1 MIIHTIHVLLYIY
14 VLNRKT
20 GLQYT
25 ILVYNKRMNYKY
37 ILFKLQDLNNNLLP
51 LVFPVIYDILFW
63 QIQLLVPILI
73 TKCNFITQN
82 CFVHKKQS
90 VSKLGIKNSIVCR
103 HFQDAS
109 STLYLMLLVL
119 RTNHHTVSKPLPLCY
134 LPPI

>member
-73 TKCNFITQN
+73 TKCNFIT
-82 CFVHKKQS
+82 
-90 VSKLGIKNSIVCR
+90 
-103 HFQDAS
+103 
-109 STLYLMLLVL
+109 
-119 RTNHHTVSKPLPLCY
+119 
-134 LPPI
+134 